1 MLAFK
6 RSTSSLAWDTFNVRQ
21 HTELCPETSCCWK
34 EANFWNEMEKV
45 KKAGHISRDALR
57 FKTEIHLCRWYE
69 RQGDFQHFLSGI
81 ARLDQPFLLL
91 YEQFPFHMAA
101 AHSLGYGS
109 RTGRCTR
116 VYQKQI
122 NYNRSGRRAALM
134 HVKYRAGF
142 VFQYSLCLPLGH
154 ESSRSIL
161 LVKPARN
168 LLILTYAPDLDNK
181 SWLIVTVI

>member
-1 MLAFK
+1 MKWK
-6 RSTSSLAWDTFNVRQ
+6 RL
-21 HTELCPETSCCWK
+21 
-34 EANFWNEMEKV
+34 
-45 KKAGHISRDALR
+45 KKPAIFPVMHCVLKRRFISVAGMKD
-57 FKTEIHLCRWYE
+57 
-69 RQGDFQHFLSGI
+69 GDFQHFLSGI

-161 LVKPARN
+161 LVKPART

-181 SWLIVTVI
+181 S